1 MTFKPI
7 LAGALFLIAISGS
20 LDAQTPPANVPPAS
34 PNNIVDTPLPN
45 KVLGQESLSGR
56 YGANAEVTS
65 IVQDIPVFRS
75 PYAGANSLR
84 AHGETEVSHSYTLY
98 LWAHP
103 NPRLEFYVNPEIALG
118 NGVSD
123 GDGLAGYSNG
133 DLIGQPMF
141 RPDPYL
147 ARAFVRWRI
156 PLKSSG
162 GANAQD
168 QAVKPANDIIGGRLP
183 ASRLVIVVGKI
194 AISDHIDTNA
204 YANNARTQFFNTA
217 FVNNLA
223 YDKAGDPRGYTHG
236 VVISLVRP
244 HFAVRLGTVA
254 LPTVAGGPHVSYN
267 LRSQHSEQLEIELHP
282 KLLTEPNAQAMVLRL
297 LAYRNEG
304 TMGRYRDALNTTPG
318 TTPDVTTVRKR
329 GAAKYGFGL
338 NFEQG
343 LSDGRATGIFGRFGW
358 NDGATETVSSA
369 EADRLMSLG
378 GQISGAHWKRGND
391 ILGIAL
397 AQSDLSSA
405 HKRYLAAG
413 GLGLTLGDGGLTYGS
428 ERVAEVYYSYQLTA
442 NASLSPDYQL
452 VHNPGFNRDRSPASL
467 VSLRLHL
474 KF

>member
-1 MTFKPI
+1 M
-7 LAGALFLIAISGS
+7 
-20 LDAQTPPANVPPAS
+20 
-34 PNNIVDTPLPN
+34 
-45 KVLGQESLSGR
+45 
-56 YGANAEVTS
+56 
-65 IVQDIPVFRS
+65 
-75 PYAGANSLR
+75 
-84 AHGETEVSHSYTLY
+84 
-98 LWAHP
+98 
-103 NPRLEFYVNPEIALG
+103 
-118 NGVSD
+118 
-123 GDGLAGYSNG
+123 
-133 DLIGQPMF
+133 
-141 RPDPYL
+141 
-147 ARAFVRWRI
+147 
-156 PLKSSG
+156 
-162 GANAQD
+162 
-168 QAVKPANDIIGGRLP
+168 
-183 ASRLVIVVGKI
+183 
-194 AISDHIDTNA
+194 
-204 YANNARTQFFNTA
+204 
-217 FVNNLA
+217 
-223 YDKAGDPRGYTHG
+223 
-236 VVISLVRP
+236 
-244 HFAVRLGTVA
+244 
-254 LPTVAGGPHVSYN
+254 
-267 LRSQHSEQLEIELHP
+267 
-282 KLLTEPNAQAMVLRL
+282 
-297 LAYRNEG
+297 
-304 TMGRYRDALNTTPG
+304 
-318 TTPDVTTVRKR
+318 RKR